1 MATEANSVTLSTN
14 FNVAPYYDDFDETK
28 NFHRILFRPGLAVQA
43 RELTQ
48 MQTILQNQI
57 DRFAEHMFKE
67 GSTVKGM
74 DMSYDVYYNYVK
86 IRNKNSSTGLT
97 VNVASFL
104 NKTLKGT
111 TSGVRALVINTNE
124 GSEANTPNFKT
135 LFVKYTAANTS
146 TGYKYFANNEVLTDV
161 TNAALSCNTIS
172 SSLGGATGYGA
183 AAAFESGVIYA
194 KDHFIRVPA
203 QTVVI
208 SKYSPSGSAR
218 VGYDVAE
225 SIITEVNDE
234 TLLDPASGA
243 YNYAAPGAARLKL
256 EVKLKVAGLTETV
269 SNTFIELMQVKDG
282 VVQSISTKPQ
292 YAQIRNYMAQRT
304 FDESG
309 DYSVYGLEPKIQEFR
324 KSGNNQGYLATG
336 NSSQL
341 FVSLSPGKAYVKG
354 FDVDLIAS
362 RGVAIDKGIDY
373 QSVESAKALADYGN
387 YVIVDNFVGNWDVN
401 QQAVVSLRDTQGNT
415 VTISTFSS
423 TNFPGTEIGKARVR
437 AVEYYTGT
445 PGLPSAQYKL
455 YLTDLQMNTN
465 KSFTA
470 VQSLGYNG
478 GTGTVYGK
486 ADIINSNGLNANTL
500 DSVFERSLFR
510 LPAAATRRLRNTSG
524 AVNNDFEFYKSYDV
538 TFDTSG
544 VATLNTSDATE
555 TFDGTG
561 TLSAG
566 ATRTDFIVISRG
578 TSTGGSS
585 NTAYLTGTV
594 TITSGANTVTGSG
607 TSFHTQFNPGDVIH
621 VSNNADYVVSQVTS
635 CTAITLTKN
644 VTATKTGVRYF
655 KRFKPGQ
662 ILDFGGVGVGGNRS
676 IAISP
681 ATTATLSL
689 NEGTLGAALNATVIA
704 HVNKIDGQEATKT
717 VARNR
722 LVQIRIN
729 AGGGTSYT
737 ANTTGPWPLGL
748 SDGFRL
754 VSVRKKSGSNF
765 TTLTD
770 GSDVTSNFTIDTGM
784 KDNYYSHA
792 QLVKKTG
799 LTINSTDRLLVTLDH
814 FTHSN
819 RERGYFSIDSYPVD
833 DVNAGTDTTKI
844 YTYEIPVFVS
854 PISGSAYDL
863 RDCVDFRP
871 RMSDT
876 ANSVT
881 SLTNISINPKIANTF
896 SSVSGGLH
904 FPTVGS
910 DFTTDL
916 DYYLRRIDIISLT
929 QDGRVMASRGLPAL
943 KPVPPNVPADVM
955 TVGTI
960 FVPPYPSIPPVLA
973 RRYGRSDY
981 QVNMR
986 KISNRRYTMKD
997 IGKISERIDRL
1008 EYYTSLSLLE
1018 KTAKDLSVLDNA
1030 GIDRFKNGIL
1040 VDSFTSHAIGNVF
1053 DPDYKIAVDQSR
1065 GEMRPRFTLDET
1077 PLVYTANSTYVVRTN
1092 VTPAG
1097 VSKDQRITFTTTPP
1111 SAKYMPGATITSGG
1125 YTAIIRNK
1133 VGSRIYV
1140 EDATG
1145 NFAVSASVTS
1155 SDGGGTSLT
1164 ISAVTVND
1172 PGVLVTLPYS
1182 HDVLVRQP
1190 YATTTRNCVGTFYR
1204 HVGTLELNPSTDYW
1218 FETRYAP
1225 TPTVIDID
1233 LNTDAWAYQASC
1245 WPAHYDA
1252 PITTNVGSPIN
1263 NGTTTENVGGE
1274 YTVWNP
1280 DGSGTVMQNTR
1291 DMTHY
1296 SQPTKTVTNGLQP
1309 GVRVNTNT
1317 FEFGNVTRSTQLI
1330 SSMRSRN
1337 ILFKA
1342 YGLKPS
1348 SRIYGFFDE
1357 VDINGYITPLTQAEY
1372 DSGLKTTTGA
1382 PIIPTAI
1389 EGTALY
1395 TDANGYSYGQ
1405 FRLPNDAAR
1414 NFTVGTKRLRLVDNP
1429 TNSTVFGQYTTACEA
1444 QYSAEGLIN
1453 NVQALT
1459 VTTRSVEITQTR
1471 LSPTTNGATP
1481 YDVQSGTGSKVVGYI
1496 PSPPP
1501 PPIPEPAPPAPAFS
1515 SDSDPIAQTLFI
1527 TSKLSTRVITSGM
1540 YLTKIDLFFATKDS
1554 TLPVTVE
1561 LREVEELTGAITPRV
1576 VPFSRVILNPADVNV
1591 SELGTAA
1598 TPVYFPSP
1606 IYLPDESEYAIVII
1620 PAAVN
1625 PNYNVHTAELG
1636 EKDRSGSG
1644 ETVTSQPGAG
1654 FMFTSA
1660 NQRIWVPVEK
1670 EDLKFTA
1677 YYAKFDKRNFGNV
1690 IVKNPP
1696 REHLTIANTTGPL
1709 DRIGDTV
1716 VGETRIVGS
1725 FSIATGSPSNT
1736 AAITTHIANNSAYA
1750 QGITSGATGKIVAY
1764 SSNSL
1769 RLRDVSTGVKFRG
1782 GEKIRIRIANTTTR
1796 NANTGEIKGSGT
1808 TTSATYPI
1816 GRITLNDSVNYA
1828 NTRLILANVAYIN
1841 SGPAFANAR
1850 YFKVDTYIK
1859 SQTNGYSGRIV
1870 TIVNPTIDNFNL
1882 ITNMILPSNNEVK
1895 AYAKMAKSMST
1906 RDSSFFR
1913 VNINSDNA
1921 LATPRYMLSYSTES
1935 NTAASSAT
1943 MKNDRSIE
1951 IKYVYEG
1958 QNSVASPAIDL
1969 ERITLYTTHNLINDE
1984 ATVSSS
1990 ETNVKSGGLSEAR
2003 YITRIVTLA
2012 DGMDAEDLRVYLTA
2026 YKPSGSNFLVYYKI
2040 MNSDDSDGIGE
2051 KKWIPMTLN
2060 TAQGFSSATRYS
2072 SSENTEDFL
2081 ELVYDIPTWSD
2092 TYKAGA
2098 NTTNGIVQYV
2108 SNSKARYFGYKY
2120 FAIKIVPVN
2129 ATSTN
2134 PPRIKDF
2141 RAIAT
2146 MSKV

>member
-1 MATEANSVTLSTN
+1 MALEANSVTLSTN
-14 FNVAPYYDDFDETK
+14 LNVDPYYDDFDETK
-28 NFHRILFRPGLAVQA
+28 NYHRILFRPGLAVQA

-67 GSTVKGM
+67 GSTVRGM
-74 DMSYDVYYNYVK
+74 DMSYDVFYNYVK
-86 IRNKNSSTGLT
+86 IRNNNSSTGAA

-104 NKTLKGT
+104 NKTIKGS
-111 TSGVRALVINTNE
+111 TSGVRAYVINTND
-124 GSEANTPNFKT
+124 GSEANTPHFKT

-146 TGYKYFANNEVLTDV
+146 TGYKYFANNEILTDV
-161 TNAALSCNTIS
+161 TNAALTCNTITS
-172 SSLGGATGYGA
+172 SQGGATGYGA
-183 AAAFESGVIYA
+183 AASFEAGVVYA

-208 SKYSPSGSAR
+208 SKYSTNGSAR

-225 SIITEVNDE
+225 SIITEVSDE
-234 TLLDPASGA
+234 TLLDPASGS

-256 EVKLKVAGLTETV
+256 EVNLTVANLTQTV
-269 SNTFIELMQVKDG
+269 SNTFVEIMQVKEG
-282 VVQSISTKPQ
+282 VVQSVSTKPQ

-304 FDESG
+304 YEESG
-309 DYSVYGLEPKIQEFR
+309 DYSVYGLEPKIQEHR
-324 KSGNNQGYLATG
+324 KSGNNQGYSATG

-341 FVSLSPGKAYVKG
+341 YVSLSPGKAYVKG
-354 FDVDLIAS
+354 FDVDLITS

-373 QSVESAKALADYGN
+373 QSVESAKSLADYGN

-401 QQAVVSLRDTQGNT
+401 QQPVVSLRDTRANAIKT
-415 VTISTFSS
+415 AVLSS
-423 TNFPGTEIGKARVR
+423 TVFPGNEIGTARVR

-445 PGLPSAQYKL
+445 PGLASCQYKL
-455 YLTDLQMNTN
+455 YLTDVKMNTN

-486 ADIINSNGLNANTL
+486 ADLLYSNGFNANTK
-500 DSVFERSLFR
+500 DPVFERAVFR
-510 LPAAATRRLRNTSG
+510 LPSVATRKLRNTSG
-524 AVNNDFEFYKSYDV
+524 AVNNDFEFYKAYDV
-538 TFDTSG
+538 TFDTAG
-544 VATLNTSDATE
+544 VATLNTSDASE
-555 TFDGTG
+555 TFDGSG
-561 TLSAG
+561 SLSPA
-566 ATRTDFIVISRG
+566 ATRTDFVVICRG
-578 TSTGGSS
+578 TSSGGSS
-585 NTAYLTGTV
+585 NTSLLTGKVSV
-594 TITSGANTVTGSG
+594 TAGGNTINYYGSG
-607 TSFHTQFNPGDVIH
+607 TSTTFTTEVNPGDIIAVAN
-621 VSNNADYVVSQVTS
+621 SGDYVVSKVVSATQLQVFGTV
-635 CTAITLTKN
+635 A
-644 VTATKTGVRYF
+644 ATKTNMPYF

-662 ILDFGGVGVGGNRS
+662 ILDFGSLGKAGSRS
-676 IAISP
+676 VSISP
-681 ATTATLSL
+681 ATTATFSL
-689 NEGTLGAALNATVIA
+689 NEGTLGAGINATIIA
-704 HVNKIDGQEATKT
+704 HVNKIDGQESTKT

-748 SDGFRL
+748 SDGFKL
-754 VSVRKKSGSNF
+754 VSVRKKTGSNF
-765 TTLTD
+765 STITD
-770 GSDVTSNFTIDTGM
+770 GDDVTSHFTLDSGM

-792 QLVKKTG
+792 QLVKTTG
-799 LTINSTDRLLVTLDH
+799 LSIGSTDRLLVTVDH

-819 RERGYFSIDSYPVD
+819 RERGYFSVDSYPVD
-833 DVNAGTDTTKI
+833 DATAGSDSTKI

-854 PISGSAYDL
+854 PINGAAYDL

-881 SLTNISINPKIANTF
+881 TLTNISINPKTSNTF
-896 SSVSGGLH
+896 SSASGGLH

-916 DYYLRRIDIISLT
+916 DYYLRRVDVISLT
-929 QDGRVMASRGLPAL
+929 QDGRVMASRGIPAI
-943 KPVPPNVPADVM
+943 KPVLPNVPSDVM

-960 FVPPYPSIPPVLA
+960 SIPPYPSIPPLLA
-973 RRYGRSDY
+973 RRYGRPDY

-1018 KTAKDLSVLDNA
+1018 KSTKDLNVQDNA
-1030 GIDRFKNGIL
+1030 GNDRFKNGML
-1040 VDSFTSHAIGNVF
+1040 VDSFTSHAVGNVF
-1053 DPDYKIAVDQSR
+1053 DPDYKISIDQSR
-1065 GEMRPRFTLDET
+1065 GEMRPRFTFDET
-1077 PLVYTANSTYVVRTN
+1077 PLTYTANSTYVVRTN

-1097 VSKDQRITFTTTPP
+1097 VSKDQSITFTTTPAATAFK
-1111 SAKYMPGATITSGG
+1111 SGATITSGG
-1125 YTAIIRNK
+1125 YTATIRHK
-1133 VGSRIYV
+1133 VGTKIYV
-1140 EDATG
+1140 ENATG
-1145 NFAVSASVTS
+1145 NFSVGGTVTS
-1155 SDGGGTSLT
+1155 SDGGGSLT
-1164 ISAVTVND
+1164 ISAVSVNQ
-1172 PGVLVTLPYS
+1172 PGSLVTLPYS
-1182 HDVLVRQP
+1182 HEVLVKQP

-1204 HVGTLELNPSTDYW
+1204 HVGTLILTPDTDYW
-1218 FETRYAP
+1218 SETRYAP
-1225 TPTVIDID
+1225 SPTTINID
-1233 LNTDAWAYQASC
+1233 LNTDAWQYLASS
-1245 WPAHYDA
+1245 WPAHYDS
-1252 PITTNVGSPIN
+1252 PITVNVGSPIDQ
-1263 NGTTTENVGGE
+1263 GTRTEDVGNQ
-1274 YTVWNP
+1274 YTVMNP
-1280 DGSGTVMQNTR
+1280 DGSQTIMQNTR
-1291 DMTHY
+1291 NITHF
-1296 SQPTKTVTNGLQP
+1296 SQPTSTTTTGIQP
-1309 GVRVNTNT
+1309 GVKINTNT
-1317 FEFGNVTRSTQLI
+1317 IEAGNYVRSTELI
-1330 SSMRSRN
+1330 ATMRSRN

-1342 YGLKPS
+1342 YGMKAS
-1348 SRIYGFFDE
+1348 SRVYGFFDN
-1357 VDINGYITPLTQAEY
+1357 VDINGYITPLTESEY
-1372 DSGLKTTTGA
+1372 NSGLKTATGA
-1382 PIIPTAI
+1382 PAIPAAA
-1389 EGTALY
+1389 EGTALN
-1395 TDANGYSYGQ
+1395 TDVNGNVYGQ

-1414 NFTVGTKRLRLVDNP
+1414 SFTVGTKRLRLVDNP
-1429 TNSTVFGQYTTACEA
+1429 TNSSVFGQFTTSCEA

-1459 VTTRSVEITQTR
+1459 VSTKSVEIKQTK
-1471 LSPTTNGATP
+1471 LSSTTTGATA
-1481 YDVQSGTGSKVVGYI
+1481 YDVQSGTGSRVIGI
-1496 PSPPP
+1496 
-1501 PPIPEPAPPAPAFS
+1501 IPAPPPVPEDAGSWFS
-1515 SDSDPIAQTLFI
+1515 DTDPIAQTLFI
-1527 TSKLSTRVITSGM
+1527 TSKLITRVTTSGM
-1540 YLTKIDLFFATKDS
+1540 YLTKLDLFFATKDS

-1561 LREVEELTGAITPRV
+1561 LREVDNLTGAITPRV
-1576 VPFSRVILNPADVNV
+1576 VPFSRVILQPADVNT

-1606 IYLPDESEYAIVII
+1606 VYLTDELEYAIVII

-1644 ETVTSQPGAG
+1644 ETVTSQPGSG

-1660 NQRIWVPVEK
+1660 NQRNWIPVEK

-1677 YYAKFDKRNFGNV
+1677 YYAKFDKENYGNV
-1690 IVKNPP
+1690 IVKNPA
-1696 REHLTIANTTGPL
+1696 REHITIANTTGPM

-1725 FSIATGSPSNT
+1725 WSITTGGLGANT
-1736 AAITTHIANNSAYA
+1736 NAILTHIANNSAYA

-1769 RLRDVSTGVKFRG
+1769 RLRDVSTNVKFRG

-1816 GRITLNDSVNYA
+1816 GRITLNDSINYS
-1828 NTRLILANVAYIN
+1828 NTRLILANVSYIN

-1882 ITNMILPSNNEVK
+1882 ITNMIIPSNNDVK
-1895 AYAKMAKSMST
+1895 AYAKMATSLSA

-1913 VNINSDNA
+1913 VNINNDNK
-1921 LATPRYMLSYSTES
+1921 LAAPRYMLSHSTEA
-1935 NTAASSAT
+1935 NTSASSAT
-1943 MKNDRSIE
+1943 MISDKSIE

-1969 ERITLYTTHNLINDE
+1969 DRITLYTSHNLINTE
-1984 ATVSSS
+1984 SAVSSS

-2026 YKPSGSNFLVYYKI
+2026 YKPSGSNLLVYYKI
-2040 MNSDDSDGIGE
+2040 MNSDDSDGMGE

-2060 TAQGFSSATRYS
+2060 TDQGFTSATRYS
-2072 SSENTEDFL
+2072 SSENQDDFL
-2081 ELVYDIPTWSD
+2081 ELVYDIPTWND
-2092 TYKAGA
+2092 TYKAGS
-2098 NTTNGIVQYV
+2098 NTATGIVEYV
-2108 SNSKARYFGYKY
+2108 SNSKARFVGYKY
-2120 FAIKIVPVN
+2120 FALKIVPVN
-2129 ATSTN
+2129 ATSSN
-2134 PPRIKDF
+2134 PPRVKDL

>member
-1 MATEANSVTLSTN
+1 MAAEANSVTLSTN

-48 MQTILQNQI
+48 MQSILQNQI
-57 DRFAEHMFKE
+57 DRFAEHIFKE

-74 DMSYDVYYNYVK
+74 DMSYDVFYNYVK
-86 IRNKNSSTGLT
+86 IRNNSYTTGN
-97 VNVASFL
+97 NVIVSSLL
-104 NKTLKGT
+104 NKTLKGSV
-111 TSGVRALVINTNE
+111 SGVRALVINTND

-135 LFVKYTAANTS
+135 LFVKYIAANTS
-146 TGYKYFANNEVLTDV
+146 TGYKYFANNEILTDV
-161 TNAALSCNTIS
+161 TNAAITCNTITS
-172 SSLGGATGYGA
+172 ALGGATGYGA
-183 AAAFESGVIYA
+183 AASFDAGVIYA

-208 SKYSPSGSAR
+208 SKYSTSGSAR

-234 TLLDPASGA
+234 TLLDPASGS

-256 EVKLKVAGLTETV
+256 EVNLKVAGLTETV

-309 DYSVYGLEPKIQEFR
+309 DYSVYGLEPKIQESR
-324 KSGNNQGYLATG
+324 KSGNNQGYSATG

-362 RGVAIDKGIDY
+362 RGTAIDKGIDY

-423 TNFPGTEIGKARVR
+423 TNFPGVEIGKARVR

-455 YLTDLQMNTN
+455 YLTDVQMNTN

-510 LPAAATRRLRNTSG
+510 LPASSIRKLRNTSG
-524 AVNNDFEFYKSYDV
+524 AVNNDFEFYKAYDV
-538 TFDTSG
+538 TFDTAG

-555 TFDGTG
+555 TFDGSS
-561 TLSAG
+561 TLSPG

-578 TSTGGSS
+578 TSSGGSS
-585 NTAYLTGTV
+585 NTTYLTGTV

-607 TSFHTQFNPGDVIH
+607 TSFNTQFNPGDVIH
-621 VSNNADYVVSQVTS
+621 VSNNADYVVSEVASATS
-635 CTAITLTKN
+635 LKLTKN
-644 VTATKTGVRYF
+644 VTATKTAVKYF

-748 SDGFRL
+748 SDGFKL

-765 TTLTD
+765 TTVTD
-770 GSDVTSNFTIDTGM
+770 GNDVTSNFTLDSGM

-792 QLVKKTG
+792 RLVKTTG
-799 LTINSTDRLLVTLDH
+799 LTIGSTDRLLVTLDH
-814 FTHSN
+814 FTHAN
-819 RERGYFSIDSYPVD
+819 RERGYFSVDSYPVD
-833 DVNAGTDTTKI
+833 DLNAGTDTTKI

-881 SLTNISINPKIANTF
+881 SLTDISINPKTSNTF
-896 SSVSGGLH
+896 STASGGLH

-916 DYYLRRIDIISLT
+916 DYYLRRIDILSLT
-929 QDGRVMASRGLPAL
+929 QDGRIVASRGLPAI

-955 TVGTI
+955 TVGTMYI
-960 FVPPYPSIPPVLA
+960 PPYPSIPPVLA
-973 RRYGRSDY
+973 RRYGRPDY
-981 QVNMR
+981 EVKMR

-997 IGKISERIDRL
+997 IGKISERVDRL

-1030 GIDRFKNGIL
+1030 GLDRFKNGML

-1053 DPDYKIAVDQSR
+1053 DPDYKIAVDQGR

-1097 VSKDQRITFTTTPP
+1097 VSKDQRITFTTTP
-1111 SAKYMPGATITSGG
+1111 ATAAFQAGATITSGG
-1125 YTAIIRNK
+1125 YTATIRNK
-1133 VGSRIYV
+1133 VGNRIYV
-1140 EDATG
+1140 ENATG
-1145 NFAVSASVTS
+1145 NFAVGAGVTS
-1155 SDGGGTSLT
+1155 SDGGATSLT
-1164 ISAVTVND
+1164 ISAVSVND

-1182 HDVLVRQP
+1182 HDILVKQP

-1204 HVGTLELNPSTDYW
+1204 HVGTLELNPNTDYW
-1218 FETRYAP
+1218 SETRYAP

-1233 LNTDAWAYQASC
+1233 LNTDAWAYQASS

-1309 GVRVNTNT
+1309 GVKINTNT
-1317 FEFGNVTRSTQLI
+1317 FEAGNVTRSTQLI
-1330 SSMRSRN
+1330 TQMRSRN

-1342 YGLKPS
+1342 YGMKAS
-1348 SRIYGFFDE
+1348 SRIYGFFDA
-1357 VDINGYITPLTQAEY
+1357 VDVNAYITPLTQAEY

-1382 PIIPTAI
+1382 PIIPASS
-1389 EGTALY
+1389 EGSALY
-1395 TDANGYSYGQ
+1395 TDVNGFSYGQ

-1414 NFTVGTKRLRLVDNP
+1414 SFTTGTKRFRLVDNP
-1429 TNSTVFGQYTTACEA
+1429 TNSAVFGQYTTSCEA

-1459 VTTRSVEITQTR
+1459 ITTRSVEITQTK
-1471 LSPTTNGATP
+1471 LSPTTTGATP
-1481 YDVQSGTGSKVVGYI
+1481 YDVQSGTGSKVVGLI
-1496 PSPPP
+1496 PAPPP
-1501 PPIPEPAPPAPAFS
+1501 PPSSDSGPVAAG

-1527 TSKLSTRVITSGM
+1527 TSKLTTRVTTSGM
-1540 YLTKIDLFFATKDS
+1540 YLTKLDLFFATKDS

-1561 LREVEELTGAITPRV
+1561 LREVDQLTGAITPRV

-1591 SELGTAA
+1591 SELGTDA

-1606 IYLPDESEYAIVII
+1606 IYLPDESEYAIVIV

-1636 EKDRSGSG
+1636 VQDRSGSG
-1644 ETVTSQPGAG
+1644 ESVTSQPGSG
-1654 FMFTSA
+1654 FLFTSA
-1660 NQRIWVPVEK
+1660 NQRVWVPVEK

-1677 YYAKFDKRNFGNV
+1677 YYAKFDKTNFGNV

-1769 RLRDVSTGVKFRG
+1769 RLRDVSTNVKFRG

-1816 GRITLNDSVNYA
+1816 GRITLNDSINYA

-1841 SGPAFANAR
+1841 SGPVFANAT

-1882 ITNMILPSNNEVK
+1882 ITNMIIPSNNEVK
-1895 AYAKMAKSMST
+1895 AYAKMAKSMSA

-1913 VNINSDNA
+1913 VNINSDNM

-1943 MKNDRSIE
+1943 MKSDRSIE

-1958 QNSVASPAIDL
+1958 RNSVASPAIDL

-1984 ATVSSS
+1984 TTVSSS

-2040 MNSDDSDGIGE
+2040 MNADDADGIGE

-2060 TAQGFSSATRYS
+2060 TSQGFSSATRYS
-2072 SSENTEDFL
+2072 SSENVDDFL
-2081 ELVYDIPTWSD
+2081 ELVYDVPTWSD

-2120 FAIKIVPVN
+2120 FTIKIVPVN
-2129 ATSTN
+2129 TTSAN
-2134 PPRIKDF
+2134 PPRVKDL
-2141 RAIAT
+2141 RVIAT